1 MRQTENVSSKDPK
14 KIKTFKSKTE
24 ALKVI
29 LIYVIIGAL
38 WIALSDRVLVMIFP
52 DPKTYQLL
60 QSYKG
65 WFYVLLTGI
74 IFYVIIYRRMH
85 MFEKLNYRI
94 AKAYRQLKES
104 NDKLTKTEDV
114 LNQRCKE
121 LEESQGDL
129 GVTEQRYKLA
139 IQGSNDG
146 IWDWNIVDDD
156 FFCSTKFKS
165 VFSHMPKE
173 DGPIKYWDQY
183 IHPDDL
189 PKANAALQAYLEKR
203 VDRYEQIYRVLS
215 KNNTYRWIHSRGKA
229 LWDEN
234 GKPIRMAGS
243 HTDITPF
250 VKFRDSIKDE
260 KELLESIFNRAPIF
274 ILLIDGKGTIVR
286 ANPFSAKILG
296 YRQKEMIGKSALEFL
311 IPPENQEKVRSL
323 FGRIKEYG
331 RMENSEVE
339 ILDKNGQKHTILW
352 NNNSLYGN
360 DNSKDIY
367 LAIGVDVTEHNDMT
381 NKLHQLAYYD
391 PLTGLPN
398 RFMIEQATNGL
409 IEEAEQEKNI
419 FAFIY
424 LDVDNFKYINDTMGH
439 EYGDRFLKRF
449 ADILSQHVY
458 YPHVVGRMS
467 GDEFYILLVGD
478 GHIASIMDK
487 IAELYEQLK
496 RSILLKDQEYYISAS
511 MGVAFYPEHGIN
523 FTELARNADTA
534 MFFAKEKG
542 KGQYVIYS
550 SLMEEKLHNFMKLSN
565 QIRSAIDNNGFF
577 LVYQPQIELQTGKMI
592 GMEALIRLESL
603 EGEIIS
609 PIHFIPFAEENGL
622 IEEIDQ
628 WVFTTACKQHRKW
641 AEEGHPPV
649 KMCINLSAKTLM
661 KENVSSW
668 IAETIEDYGISSKNV
683 EFEITETA
691 FINDFE
697 RALKALKEIKRMGFT
712 IALDD
717 FGTGYSSLT
726 YLQQLPIDILK
737 IDRGFIQHVMSEYDE
752 VFIFESIVNMAH
764 HLGLRVVVEGIE
776 TVEQRNFVEKHHCD
790 IGQGYYYAKPMPEDQ
805 LEEYVRNNPV

>member
-1 MRQTENVSSKDPK
+1 MRQTEKETSKDPK
-14 KIKTFKSKTE
+14 KVKTFKSKTE
-24 ALKVI
+24 AFKII
-29 LIYVIIGAL
+29 LVYIIIGAL
-38 WIALSDRVLVMIFP
+38 WIALSDRALAMLFP
-52 DPKTYQLL
+52 DPETYQLL

-104 NDKLTKTEDV
+104 NQKLVETENA
-114 LNQRCKE
+114 LSEKCKE
-121 LEESQGDL
+121 LEANQGDL
-129 GVTEQRYKLA
+129 GVSEQRYKLA
-139 IQGSNDG
+139 VQGSNDG

-165 VFSHMPKE
+165 SFTHIGNE
-173 DGPIKYWDQY
+173 DGPKKHWDEY

-189 PKANAALQAYLEKR
+189 PRVNAALQAYLEKR
-203 VDRYEQIYRVLS
+203 ADTYEPVYRVLS
-215 KNNTYRWIHSRGKA
+215 KNNTYRWIHSKGKA

-250 VKFRDSIKDE
+250 VKFQDSIRDE
-260 KELLESIFNRAPIF
+260 KELLENIFNKAPIF
-274 ILLIDGKGTIVR
+274 ILLIDGKGTIIK
-286 ANPFSAKILG
+286 ANPFSARTLG
-296 YRQKEMIGKSALEFL
+296 YQQKEMIGKDALEFL
-311 IPPENQEKVRSL
+311 IPTENHDKVRSI
-323 FGRIKEYG
+323 FEHIKEYG
-331 RMENSEVE
+331 KMENSEVE
-339 ILDKNGQKHTILW
+339 ILGNNGQKFTILW

-360 DNSKDIY
+360 DKSKDLF
-367 LAIGVDVTEHNDMT
+367 LAIGIDVTEYNQMT

-398 RFMIEQATNGL
+398 RFMIEQTTNNL
-409 IEEAEQEKNI
+409 IEEAAREQNV

-449 ADILSQHVY
+449 ADILSQQVY

-487 IAELYEQLK
+487 ITEIYEQLK

-511 MGVAFYPEHGIN
+511 MGVAFYPEHGTN

-542 KGQYVIYS
+542 KGQYVVYS
-550 SLMEEKLHNFMKLSN
+550 SLMEEKLHNFMRLSN

-592 GMEALIRLESL
+592 GMEALIRLKNLES
-603 EGEIIS
+603 EIVS
-609 PIHFIPFAEENGL
+609 PINFIPFAEENGL

-628 WVFTTACKQHRKW
+628 WVFTTACLKQRKW
-641 AEEGHPPV
+641 AEEGHPTV

-661 KENVSSW
+661 KENVASW
-668 IAETIEDYGISSKNV
+668 IAETIEGCGIQSKNI

-691 FINDFE
+691 FINDFD
-697 RALKALKEIKRMGFT
+697 RALKAMKELKNMGFT

-790 IGQGYYYAKPMPEDQ
+790 IVQGYYYAHPMPEEQ
-805 LEEYVRNNPV
+805 LEEFVRNNPV